1 MGLLD
6 KLLGR
11 KPKVTPTEITKR
23 FELICRVGQ
32 GSMSRFFKA
41 RDTKTGRLVGLK
53 ILDREKTRKFEARF
67 PAEWNKPLEGEIAV
81 SLDHPNI
88 VKTYEWGETTEGDPF
103 LVMEYLEGVNLSFL
117 VDVQN
122 AVMQQHRLNFMI
134 QLGEGLAYMHSRQ
147 FIHRDLC
154 PRNVVVTEPELVVKL
169 IDFGL
174 VVPNT
179 PNFQAPGN
187 RTGTAAYMAPELVRR
202 QRTDPRIDIYSYAV
216 TCYEMF
222 TRRHPWPE
230 ANSLEAVVQHLN
242 QPPLEIQTLVPHIDH
257 QVAAAIMKGLERDP
271 AQRWARVPLMVDEFR
286 QAAERLG
293 LPRPG
298 HAPAAEPEPQAI
310 PRPRPI
316 ATRPIAPEAIAS
328 KVTASPAESSPAAV
342 EITSTKSPP
351 VARPA
356 TPGPDQAHSDQ
367 PPPQPRSKMGS
378 AKSGTAKP
386 RLAPGTS
393 RKPSDC
399 DEDLILDFLNQ
410 PQDPQP

>member
-11 KPKVTPTEITKR
+11 KPKITPTEITKR

-53 ILDREKTRKFEARF
+53 ILDKDKTRKFEARF
-67 PAEWNKPLEGEIAV
+67 PAEWNKPSEGEVAV

-88 VKTYEWGETTEGDPF
+88 VKSYEWGETTEGDPF

-122 AVMQQHRLNFMI
+122 AVMQRHRLNFMI
-134 QLGEGLAYMHSRQ
+134 QLGEALAYMHSRQ

-179 PNFQAPGN
+179 PHFQAPGN

-242 QPPLEIQTLVPHIDH
+242 QPPLEIQTLVPDIDH

-271 AQRWARVPLMVDEFR
+271 AQRWSRVPLMVDEFR

-293 LPRPG
+293 LPSPG
-298 HAPAAEPEPQAI
+298 QAPHEEPEPPTRPQ
-310 PRPRPI
+310 PRPI
-316 ATRPIAPEAIAS
+316 ALPS
-328 KVTASPAESSPAAV
+328 TALPAESSSASVQVTA
-342 EITSTKSPP
+342 TKS
-351 VARPA
+351 A
-356 TPGPDQAHSDQ
+356 TGGRSGTPTPQGAPPDQPSAK
-367 PPPQPRSKMGS
+367 PRPKMGS
-378 AKSGTAKP
+378 AKSGVAKP

-393 RKPSDC
+393 RKRSDS

-410 PQDPQP
+410 PQDPKP

>member
-1 MGLLD
+1 MGFLD

-11 KPKVTPTEITKR
+11 KPRVTPTDITRR

-41 RDTKTGRLVGLK
+41 RDTRTGRIVGLK
-53 ILDREKTRKFEARF
+53 ILDKEKTRKFESRF
-67 PAEWNKPLEGEIAV
+67 PAEWKKPLEGEIAV
-81 SLDHPNI
+81 SLDHPNL
-88 VKTYEWGETTEGDPF
+88 VKTHEWGETLEGDPF
-103 LVMEYLEGVNLSFL
+103 LVMEFLEGVSLSFL

-122 AVMQQHRLNFMI
+122 KVMQQNRVNFMI
-134 QLGEGLAYMHSRQ
+134 QLGDALAYMHSRQ
-147 FIHRDLC
+147 FIHRDVC
-154 PRNVVVTEPELVVKL
+154 PRNIVITEPDLVVKL

-230 ANSLEAVVQHLN
+230 ATSHEAVVQHLN
-242 QPPLEIQTLVPHIDH
+242 NPPLEIDTLVPGIDP
-257 QVAAAIMKGLERDP
+257 QIAQAIMKGLERDP
-271 AQRWARVPLMVDEFR
+271 AQRWSRVPLMVDEFR

-298 HAPAAEPEPQAI
+298 SHDGESPAVE
-310 PRPRPI
+310 
-316 ATRPIAPEAIAS
+316 
-328 KVTASPAESSPAAV
+328 ASPA
-342 EITSTKSPP
+342 KSPP
-351 VARPA
+351 RSSSPTTPLSRTVAAESNPGTVPAPVAAAKREGTPPPPDSPQKPA
-356 TPGPDQAHSDQ
+356 T
-367 PPPQPRSKMGS
+367 
-378 AKSGTAKP
+378 KP
-386 RLAPGTS
+386 RVKGMPPKAPPRPKATT
-393 RKPSDC
+393 
-399 DEDLILDFLNQ
+399 DEDMILDFLNQ
-410 PQDPQP
+410 PQDPQE

>member
-1 MGLLD
+1 MGFLD
-6 KLLGR
+6 RLLGR

-41 RDTKTGRLVGLK
+41 RDTKTGRVVGLK
-53 ILDREKTRKFEARF
+53 ILDKEKTHKYEARF
-67 PAEWNKPLEGEIAV
+67 PAEWHKPSEGEIAV
-81 SLDHPNI
+81 SLDHPNL
-88 VKTYEWGETTEGDPF
+88 VRTYEWGETTEGDPV

-134 QLGEGLAYMHSRQ
+134 QLGEALAYMHSRQ

-202 QRTDPRIDIYSYAV
+202 QRTDARIDIYSYAM

-230 ANSLEAVVQHLN
+230 ATSLEAVVQHLN
-242 QPPLEIQTLVPHIDH
+242 QPPLEIQTLVPTIDP

-271 AQRWARVPLMVDEFR
+271 AQRWSRVQLMTDEFR

-293 LPRPG
+293 MPLPG
-298 HAPAAEPEPQAI
+298 HNPPDAPEPLSR
-310 PRPRPI
+310 PRPR
-316 ATRPIAPEAIAS
+316 
-328 KVTASPAESSPAAV
+328 VTAPQSPASA
-342 EITSTKSPP
+342 P
-351 VARPA
+351 VASRPPA
-356 TPGPDQAHSDQ
+356 TPTVKAEPPTEVAPTRPPAPRRADSPRQEGAPATQ
-367 PPPQPRSKMGS
+367 PPPKPNRAPGA
-378 AKSGTAKP
+378 AKSAPP
-386 RLAPGTS
+386 RGTS
-393 RKPSDC
+393 RKKSDS

-410 PQDPQP
+410 PEDPQP

>member
-1 MGLLD
+1 MGFLD

-11 KPKVTPTEITKR
+11 KPRVTPTDITRR

-41 RDTKTGRLVGLK
+41 RDTRSGRIVGLK
-53 ILDREKTRKFEARF
+53 ILDREKTRKFESRF
-67 PAEWNKPLEGEIAV
+67 PAEWNKPCEGDIAV

-88 VKTYEWGETTEGDPF
+88 VKTYEWGETLEGDPF
-103 LVMEYLEGVNLSFL
+103 LVMEFLEGVSLSFL

-122 AVMQQHRLNFMI
+122 AVMQQHRVNFMI
-134 QLGEGLAYMHSRQ
+134 QLGDALAYMHSRQ

-154 PRNVVVTEPELVVKL
+154 PRNIVVTEPELVVKL

-230 ANSLEAVVQHLN
+230 ATSLDAVVQHLN
-242 QPPLEIQTLVPHIDH
+242 NPPLEIDTLVPGIDP
-257 QVAAAIMKGLERDP
+257 QIAQAIMKGLARDP
-271 AQRWARVPLMVDEFR
+271 AQRWSRVQSMVDEFR
-286 QAAERLG
+286 QAASRLG
-293 LPRPG
+293 LPQPG
-298 HAPAAEPEPQAI
+298 PEGPASAVSGPDDGSQSAATAVS
-310 PRPRPI
+310 
-316 ATRPIAPEAIAS
+316 ATR
-328 KVTASPAESSPAAV
+328 SSA
-342 EITSTKSPP
+342 P

-356 TPGPDQAHSDQ
+356 PQ
-367 PPPQPRSKMGS
+367 PPKPASVEPAPLSTSPSSATPTPEGNPLAPQPARKAVAKPGMT
-378 AKSGTAKP
+378 KSGIKGGVPKGSSRQKTTA
-386 RLAPGTS
+386 
-393 RKPSDC
+393 
-399 DEDLILDFLNQ
+399 DEDMILDFLNQ
-410 PQDPQP
+410 PQDSQD

>member
-1 MGLLD
+1 MGFLD
-6 KLLGR
+6 RLLGR

-41 RDTKTGRLVGLK
+41 RDTKTGRVVGLK
-53 ILDREKTRKFEARF
+53 ILDKEKTRKYEARF
-67 PAEWNKPLEGEIAV
+67 PAEWHKPSEGEFAV
-81 SLDHPNI
+81 SLDHPNL
-88 VKTYEWGETTEGDPF
+88 VRTYEWGETTEGDPF

-122 AVMQQHRLNFMI
+122 AVMQQHRLDFMI
-134 QLGEGLAYMHSRQ
+134 QLGEALAYMHSRQ

-202 QRTDPRIDIYSYAV
+202 QRTDARIDIYAYAM

-230 ANSLEAVVQHLN
+230 ATSLEAVVQHLN
-242 QPPLEIQTLVPHIDH
+242 QPPLEIQTLVPTIDP
-257 QVAAAIMKGLERDP
+257 QVAAVIMKGLERDP
-271 AQRWARVPLMVDEFR
+271 AQRWSRVQLMTDEFR

-293 LPRPG
+293 MPLPG
-298 HAPAAEPEPQAI
+298 HNPPDEPEPLSR
-310 PRPRPI
+310 PRPR
-316 ATRPIAPEAIAS
+316 
-328 KVTASPAESSPAAV
+328 VTAPQSPASA
-342 EITSTKSPP
+342 P
-351 VARPA
+351 VASRPPA
-356 TPGPDQAHSDQ
+356 IPTVKAE
-367 PPPQPRSKMGS
+367 PPTEVAPTRLPAPRRADSPRQEGAPSSQPRPKPNRAPGA
-378 AKSGTAKP
+378 AKSAPP
-386 RLAPGTS
+386 RGTS
-393 RKPSDC
+393 RKKSDS

-410 PQDPQP
+410 PDDPQP

>member
-1 MGLLD
+1 MGFLD

-23 FELICRVGQ
+23 FELIGRVGQ

-53 ILDREKTRKFEARF
+53 ILDKEKTRKFEARF
-67 PAEWNKPLEGEIAV
+67 PAEWHKPSEGEIAV

-122 AVMQQHRLNFMI
+122 AVMQKHRLNFMI

-154 PRNVVVTEPELVVKL
+154 PRNIVVTEPELVVKL

-202 QRTDPRIDIYSYAV
+202 QRTDARIDIYSYAV

-230 ANSLEAVVQHLN
+230 ATSLEAVVQHLN
-242 QPPLEIQTLVPHIDH
+242 QPPLEIQTLVPTIDA

-271 AQRWARVPLMVDEFR
+271 AQRWSRVQLMIDEFR

-293 LPRPG
+293 VPLPEQDRPA
-298 HAPAAEPEPQAI
+298 APAPGSPPRTRASTSEPPASPPADIEPQS
-310 PRPRPI
+310 
-316 ATRPIAPEAIAS
+316 EVAS
-328 KVTASPAESSPAAV
+328 SKPPAERREGSPIPKG
-342 EITSTKSPP
+342 ESPSP
-351 VARPA
+351 SRPKP
-356 TPGPDQAHSDQ
+356 TRTTGP
-367 PPPQPRSKMGS
+367 
-378 AKSGTAKP
+378 AKSGPARGP
-386 RLAPGTS
+386 S
-393 RKPSDC
+393 RKKSDSE
-399 DEDLILDFLNQ
+399 EDLILDFLNQ
-410 PQDPQP
+410 PPDPQP

>member
-1 MGLLD
+1 MGFLD

-23 FELICRVGQ
+23 FELIGRVGQ

-53 ILDREKTRKFEARF
+53 ILDKEKTHKFEARF
-67 PAEWNKPLEGEIAV
+67 PAEWHKPSEGEIAV

-202 QRTDPRIDIYSYAV
+202 QRTDARIDIYSYAV

-230 ANSLEAVVQHLN
+230 ANSLDAVVQHLN
-242 QPPLEIQTLVPHIDH
+242 QPPLDIQTLVPTIDS
-257 QVAAAIMKGLERDP
+257 QVAAAIMKGLEREP
-271 AQRWARVPLMVDEFR
+271 TQRWSRVQLMVEEFR

-293 LPRPG
+293 LPL
-298 HAPAAEPEPQAI
+298 PEPDHPAVLAPMAP
-310 PRPRPI
+310 PRPRASAPQPPESPPADAQTLPGVASKMPPVGRHAGSPI
-316 ATRPIAPEAIAS
+316 AEGD
-328 KVTASPAESSPAAV
+328 
-342 EITSTKSPP
+342 
-351 VARPA
+351 
-356 TPGPDQAHSDQ
+356 GPS
-367 PPPQPRSKMGS
+367 QPRPKPIRKSGPAQS
-378 AKSGTAKP
+378 GPAQSGPAQSGPAKSGAP
-386 RLAPGTS
+386 RGTTR
-393 RKPSDC
+393 RKSDT